1 MADIEYWHCSISLDM
16 SDKEKVTEFASS
28 SLLTS
33 PEAEAQKRL
42 EDYYTK
48 RQKSA
53 RGSLFYIYLVV
64 FCYF

>member
-1 MADIEYWHCSISLDM
+1 M
-16 SDKEKVTEFASS
+16 SDKDKVSAFTSS

-48 RQKSA
+48 RQKNA
-53 RGSLFYIYLVV
+53 RGSLFYIYLVIS
-64 FCYF
+64 CYF